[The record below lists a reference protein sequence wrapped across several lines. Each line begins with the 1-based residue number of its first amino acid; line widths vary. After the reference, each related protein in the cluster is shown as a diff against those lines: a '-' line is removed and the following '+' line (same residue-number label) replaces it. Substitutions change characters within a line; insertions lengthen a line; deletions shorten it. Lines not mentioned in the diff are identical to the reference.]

1 MQLLLAK
8 IEMGAEND
16 NQPRTLFF
24 IFLVLQIG
32 LQVLNFLKI
41 KYTIDF
47 TGWISISVPHILT
60 YLGLTFILSASFD

>member
-16 NQPRTLFF
+16 NQPRTFFF